1 MALLSDIE
9 NLKATGAYNNP
20 QQTPQLS
27 NEAITRKSN
36 LIIFGAVA
44 TTAVLLA
51 NKKTRKLGYL
61 ALAGLGLATV
71 NFLKSFR

>member
-9 NLKATGAYNNP
+9 NLKATGAYNTP

-36 LIIFGAVA
+36 LIILGAVA
-44 TTAVLLA
+44 TTAILLA
-51 NKKTRKLGYL
+51 NKKTRNLGYW
-61 ALAGLGLATV
+61 ALAGLGFATV
-71 NFLKSFR
+71 NILRSY